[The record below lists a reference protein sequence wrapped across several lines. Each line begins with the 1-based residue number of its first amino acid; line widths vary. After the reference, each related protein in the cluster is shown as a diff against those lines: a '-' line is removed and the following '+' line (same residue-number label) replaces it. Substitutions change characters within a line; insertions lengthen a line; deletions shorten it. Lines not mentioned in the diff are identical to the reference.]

1 MNVPTKDDL
10 HDLVEEED
18 RASISIYL
26 PTFRAGKEV
35 AQNSIRFK
43 NLLRKAEENLRETGI
58 KPASELQKLLKPA
71 ERLLAND
78 FFWRNQ
84 SDGLAVFLS
93 SDEFR
98 DYRVPMHFDELVVVA
113 SRFHIKPLLTMLAAD
128 GRFYLL
134 ALSQNDVRLFQGTH
148 YAVTEI
154 EPDDLGIPKSLTDIT
169 QFELSEKELQ
179 FHTGAPP
186 RQGGRDAVYY
196 GTGAGDYDKKDA
208 LLRYFREIDK
218 GLQSFLAKDPAPLV
232 LAGVDYL
239 LPIFRQAT
247 KSSSILRDSIVGN
260 PEELSPEELHQRAWA
275 IVQPLFEQ
283 QIEEEASRYRELA
296 GQASDK
302 VSKKLETIIP
312 AAFHGRVETL
322 FVAVGQQ
329 CWGSFNPEN
338 VSIQEHQEQMPSDQ
352 DLLDLA
358 AVLVLQKGGIVYAL
372 DPQRLPDST
381 NSAAIFRY

>member
-10 HDLVEEED
+10 HDLIEKED

-169 QFELSEKELQ
+169 QLDFQRKSCSSTPVHRPGKVAEMQST
-179 FHTGAPP
+179 TG
-186 RQGGRDAVYY
+186 
-196 GTGAGDYDKKDA
+196 
-208 LLRYFREIDK
+208 LE
-218 GLQSFLAKDPAPLV
+218 
-232 LAGVDYL
+232 
-239 LPIFRQAT
+239 
-247 KSSSILRDSIVGN
+247 
-260 PEELSPEELHQRAWA
+260 RA
-275 IVQPLFEQ
+275 ITT
-283 QIEEEASRYRELA
+283 RR
-296 GQASDK
+296 
-302 VSKKLETIIP
+302 
-312 AAFHGRVETL
+312 TL
-322 FVAVGQQ
+322 FFATFEKLTRVCSPFLQRTRHLW
-329 CWGSFNPEN
+329 CWPEWTTSFPSFDKRQSLPRSSAT
-338 VSIQEHQEQMPSDQ
+338 VSW
-352 DLLDLA
+352 A
-358 AVLVLQKGGIVYAL
+358 TRK
-372 DPQRLPDST
+372 
-381 NSAAIFRY
+381 N